1 MIDGSAIDKID
12 ALARGAAKPSIEE
25 FHGIKYSDADWI
37 PICPPMPETMNLNT
51 LSGFVDFCKNERGTT
66 KGVAFHG
73 TAVVLSHTQVCFV
86 GKLDDTYQT
95 RKYYARASFTP
106 EVYGP
111 GFPFGQFLSIEEFL
125 IAAQSRILHDEA
137 LRSVLA
143 VVGNI
148 QDGHVK
154 TLEDDGVTQV
164 VAAKTGVARLSNM
177 KIENPVT
184 LRPYRTF
191 REIDQPASPFILR
204 FRPGGAESLPT
215 VALFEADGG
224 SWKIEA
230 IDGIAGYLRKN
241 AEGLTVL
248 A

>member
-1 MIDGSAIDKID
+1 MIDGSVIERVKE
-12 ALARGAAKPSIEE
+12 LAEKAAEPRVRE
-25 FHGIKYSDADWI
+25 FHGIEHSLSKWE
-37 PICPPMPETMNLNT
+37 PVRPPQPEALRLNT
-51 LSGFVDFCKNERGTT
+51 LSGFVDFCKHERGSA
-66 KGVAFHG
+66 KGTAFQA
-73 TAVVLSHTQVCFV
+73 TAVVLDHTRVALM
-86 GKLDDTYQT
+86 GKLDDTYQS
-95 RKYYARASFTP
+95 RKTYAVSSFTA

-111 GFPFGQFLSIEEFL
+111 GFPFGQFMSIEDFL

-137 LRSVLA
+137 LRNVLA

-164 VAAKTGVARLSNM
+164 VEAKTGITRRSHI
-177 KIENPVT
+177 KIENPVA

-191 REIDQPASPFILR
+191 REIEQPASPFILR
-204 FRPGGAESLPT
+204 FRPGGAETLPT

-224 SWKIEA
+224 SWKIAA

-241 AEGLTVL
+241 AEGLVVL